1 MVYPYARVKSH
12 KCKKL
17 LSITGLREEAVCIG
31 QRGILKT
38 NSIKELTM
46 APLLTNFESE
56 ICNQSFK
63 GLSNQADNK

>member
-12 KCKKL
+12 KCEKI
-17 LSITGLREEAVCIG
+17 LSITGLIEAVCIG

-46 APLLTNFESE
+46 ASTDKFWEWNMQPIL
-56 ICNQSFK
+56 
-63 GLSNQADNK
+63 

>member
-1 MVYPYARVKSH
+1 MVYPYARVKLH
-12 KCKKL
+12 KCEKI
-17 LSITGLREEAVCIG
+17 LSITGLREAVCIG

-46 APLLTNFESE
+46 APPLTNFESE